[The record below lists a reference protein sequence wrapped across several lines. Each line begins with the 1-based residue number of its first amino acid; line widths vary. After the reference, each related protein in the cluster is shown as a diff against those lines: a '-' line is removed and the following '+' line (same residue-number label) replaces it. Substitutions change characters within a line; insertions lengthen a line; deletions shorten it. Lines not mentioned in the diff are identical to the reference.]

1 MVPVSPVE
9 GESRPGE
16 VPVRFPSADGC
27 LTLAGTLAVP
37 GGSRTAAAVVLVSG
51 TGPIDRDVTFA
62 GHALFRTLAVA
73 LAARGIAS
81 LRFDKRGVGESG
93 GDFSVATAS
102 DFVADVIGASDYLV
116 VHEGF
121 AAEHVGLLGHSEG
134 GMVALTAAARAPR
147 TAFCVSLAG
156 PLLSGRDNAVRSFA
170 LLARGRIQRDSE
182 YERYVTEMDTL
193 LEIARSREPSGRERE
208 ADELAARLAPLI
220 ISERTQL
227 ILGAK
232 RLSGREFFR
241 LLSSP
246 CLDVAL
252 GWEPRQVVPLV
263 MCPVLI
269 LYGAMDVQAPGR
281 ENMCAAA
288 ALVREFG
295 KSDWTVREIAGMNHA
310 FQRCETGMPDEY
322 TSIRQVMADEVA
334 EDVAEWIKARRR
346 E

>member
-322 TSIRQVMADEVA
+322 PSIRHVMADEVA